1 MSIKQTE
8 FDFSIQVS
16 TNQGPLT
23 MDLCSKYRDS
33 VSIVSGSER
42 LDVECVFNSTTNKGG
57 FSFFHREEWKNFRWG
72 ASPYAICLLE
82 GASKWQTNVRQG
94 G

>member
-57 FSFFHREEWKNFRWG
+57 FSFFHKRGGKILGGE
-72 ASPYAICLLE
+72 APYLRKGHEMANQC
-82 GASKWQTNVRQG
+82 APG